1 MPLTELAGM
10 IADFRA
16 TIELA
21 GLGDESGASSATTP
35 AAEPETFG
43 QTVQRYATMQTAP
56 GATASTPGEVFTIP
70 LEDGKFATIPYP
82 MSPQTWELFMQTL
95 KLWQPR
101 LVAAEQQN
109 EA

>member
-1 MPLTELAGM
+1 MERRPPLVTTRALPPPAGRPDSDRPD
-10 IADFRA
+10 IRRTARA
-16 TIELA
+16 
-21 GLGDESGASSATTP
+21 
-35 AAEPETFG
+35 
-43 QTVQRYATMQTAP
+43 
-56 GATASTPGEVFTIP
+56 EVFTIP

-101 LVAAEQQN
+101 LVAAADQQN